1 VGFRNYKLIIP
12 LMLALVQGGAQ
23 ASTPNGAEAPK
34 ELAGDAHAAPML
46 ATEGK
51 EEKAEAAPNP
61 WQERLGEAAANHLKA
76 MAADTEARM
85 AGYKEDVQKLKAGV
99 FYPNAYAM
107 ALQDKKN
114 PAMFDWHRSK
124 GNFYHG
130 HAPVK
135 SFSKV
140 PSPMSATGYTLMEFI
155 LKSGILPSAAL
166 DSFTTELSLLDCGA
180 SVMIAF
186 HQALR
191 SELGSEKFDALFS
204 AAGLTPL
211 RIGGNAYRHLP
222 INALLRLVPDGAPL
236 ARGQMVHF
244 KGIPSYPEKHIN
256 GEAANFNVIC
266 SDASTPG
273 CERFAGLGL
282 SGDGVDL
289 GGLNQVFVDEYN
301 AAPIG
306 WEMFDSKLAGSIKAS
321 YPASDLLQAQA
332 LATHQITRGEFAKL
346 GGARVAERIEFHS
359 ERVAALAAVSIPEAC
374 ALLAS
379 WHR

>member
-1 VGFRNYKLIIP
+1 MGFRNYKLILP
-12 LMLALVQGGAQ
+12 LMLALVQGAAL
-23 ASTPNGAEAPK
+23 ASTPGGASAPK
-34 ELAGDAHAAPML
+34 ELAGDAHAAPAL
-46 ATEGK
+46 VDEGK
-51 EEKAEAAPNP
+51 EEKAEIAPAP
-61 WQERLGEAAANHLKA
+61 WQERLGAAAANHLKA

-107 ALQDKKN
+107 ALHDKKN
-114 PAMFDWHRSK
+114 TAMFEWHRSR
-124 GNFYHG
+124 GNFFHG

-140 PSPMSATGYTLMEFI
+140 ANRQIPSGSTPMEFS
-155 LKSGILPSAAL
+155 LKPGILPSAAL

-191 SELGSEKFDALFS
+191 SQLGSEKFDALFS

-222 INALLRLVPDGAPL
+222 INALLRLVPEGAPL
-236 ARGQMVHF
+236 VRGQMVHF

-273 CERFAGLGL
+273 SERFVGHGLR
-282 SGDGVDL
+282 GDGVDL
-289 GGLNQVFVDEYN
+289 AGLNQVFVDEYN

-306 WEMFDSKLAGSIKAS
+306 WEIFDSKLAGSIKAS

-332 LATHQITRGEFAKL
+332 LATHQITRGEFEKL
-346 GGARVAERIEFHS
+346 GGARVAERIEFHCG
-359 ERVAALAAVSIPEAC
+359 RVAELAAVSIPEAC
-374 ALLAS
+374 ALLAN